1 MRVTGKSSSVGAPL
15 NVGGAK
21 PVSGAAVSTA
31 ASGAGA
37 VGDAL
42 SVSGT
47 AQFIA
52 VVRAR
57 LAKVPEIRMAKVEA
71 LRAKLESNG
80 YNPDGEA
87 VADGLVREHTPP
99 RRDP

>member
-1 MRVTGKSSSVGAPL
+1 MRVTGKSSSVGSAQS
-15 NVGGAK
+15 VGGAK
-21 PVSGAAVSTA
+21 P
-31 ASGAGA
+31 ASGAPSPGGAIA

-42 SVSGT
+42 SVSAP

-52 VVRAR
+52 VARAC
-57 LAKVPEIRMAKVEA
+57 LAKIPEVRVAKVEE
-71 LRAKLESNG
+71 LRAKLEADG
-80 YNPDGEA
+80 YHPDGEA